1 LHFSFC
7 PLCSHKQIQIREN
20 PVHFLQAAHIAD
32 VTTAL
37 QTRLCSFRQ
46 RNGENGQDRYCYFD
60 QANKNSMNIYPFS
73 V

>member
-7 PLCSHKQIQIREN
+7 PRCSRKQFRIREN
-20 PVHFLQAAHIAD
+20 LDHFPQAVHIAD

-60 QANKNSMNIYPFS
+60 QANKNSMNIHPFS